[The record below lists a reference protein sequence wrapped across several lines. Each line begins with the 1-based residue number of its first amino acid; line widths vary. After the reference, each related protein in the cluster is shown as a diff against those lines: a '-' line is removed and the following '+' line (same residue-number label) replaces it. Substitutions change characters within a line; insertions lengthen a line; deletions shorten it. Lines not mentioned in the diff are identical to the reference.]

1 MWEWPMERLLRFF
14 LAQIIRRGSLD
25 VKTASGHRLRFGD
38 GTAERL
44 SIRFNDAGA
53 QLQLLRNPELSFGE
67 LFMDG
72 RIDVTSGTIYDVLA
86 LVARNT
92 TNRRPAWFGI
102 FDWGRKSINRL
113 YQRNNAHRARRNAAH
128 HYDLD
133 GKLYALFLDS
143 DWQYSCA
150 YFEHPEM
157 SLEEAQLAKKRHI
170 VAKMLIEEDQK
181 VLDIGCGWGGM
192 GLYVAENCGARVTGI
207 TLAKEQLAVATERA
221 RKRGLEA
228 RLSFKLKDYRVIND
242 RFDRI
247 VSVGMFE
254 HVGVG
259 YYDTFFEQVGRLLT
273 DDGVMVLHSI
283 GRSGRPNPTNPWV
296 NKYIFPGG
304 YIPSLSEVLPAIE
317 RAGLCVTDIEVL
329 RLHYAETLK
338 AWRQRFLSKRDE
350 AKQLYNERFCRMW
363 EFYLAGA
370 ECGFR
375 FDGLMVFQIQLAKS
389 QTSVP
394 LARDYIQQREAML
407 RCREGER
414 PDLKMAG
421 E

>member
-14 LAQIIRRGSLD
+14 LSHVVRRGSLE
-25 VKTASGHRLRFGD
+25 VATASGRRLCFGD
-38 GTAERL
+38 GTGERL
-44 SIRFNDAGA
+44 SIRFNDPSA
-53 QLQLLRNPELSFGE
+53 QVQLLRNPELSFGE

-92 TNRRPAWFGI
+92 AGRRPAWLKL
-102 FDWGRKSINRL
+102 FDSGRELISRL
-113 YQRNNAHRARRNAAH
+113 YQRNNAQRARRNASH
-128 HYDLD
+128 HYDID
-133 GKLYALFLDS
+133 GRLYALFLDS

-170 VAKMLIEEDQK
+170 VAKLLVEEDQK

-192 GLYVAENCGARVTGI
+192 GLYVAENCGARVTGV
-207 TLAKEQLAVATERA
+207 TLAKEQLAVAQERA

-228 RLSFKLKDYRVIND
+228 RLSFKLKDYRAVNE
-242 RFDRI
+242 RFERI

-273 DDGVMVLHSI
+273 DDGIMVLHSI
-283 GRSGRPNPTNPWV
+283 GRSGTPNPTNPWV

-317 RAGLCVTDIEVL
+317 RAGLCVTDVEIL

-338 AWRQRFLSKRDE
+338 AWGRRFLKKRDT
-350 AKQLYNERFCRMW
+350 AKRLYNERFCRMW

-375 FDGLMVFQIQLAKS
+375 FDGLMVFQIQLAKNQS
-389 QTSVP
+389 SVP
-394 LARDYIQQREAML
+394 LTRDYIQQREAML

-414 PDLKMAG
+414 PELKMAG

>member
-1 MWEWPMERLLRFF
+1 MERLLQFF
-14 LAQIIRRGSLD
+14 LAQIVRRGRLEIE
-25 VKTASGHRLRFGD
+25 TASGHRFNIGD
-38 GTAERL
+38 GTGDRL
-44 SIRFNDAGA
+44 TLRFNDSAA
-53 QLQLLRNPELSFGE
+53 QVQLLLNPEQSFGE

-72 RIDVTSGTIYDVLA
+72 RIDVTQGTLYDVLA
-86 LVARNT
+86 LVCSNLASY
-92 TNRRPAWFGI
+92 RRPGWFRF
-102 FDWGRKSINRL
+102 FDWGRKLLCRL
-113 YQRNNAHRARRNAAH
+113 YQRNDAHRARRNASH
-128 HYDLD
+128 HYDID
-133 GKLYALFLDS
+133 RRLYALFLDS

-170 VAKMLIEEDQK
+170 VAKMLVEEDQK

-192 GLYVAENCGARVTGI
+192 GLYIAENCGARVTGV
-207 TLAKEQLAVATERA
+207 TLAQEQLAVASKRA
-221 RKRGLEA
+221 HDRGLDG
-228 RLSFKLKDYRVIND
+228 RVSFNLKDYRAISD
-242 RFDRI
+242 RFERI

-259 YYDTFFEQVGRLLT
+259 YYDTFFRQVGQLLT
-273 DDGVMVLHSI
+273 DDGVMLLHSI

-304 YIPSLSEVLPAIE
+304 YIPALSEVLPSIE
-317 RAGLCVTDIEVL
+317 RAGLYATDVEIL

-338 AWRQRFLSKRDE
+338 EWRIRFLKKRAE
-350 AKQLYNERFCRMW
+350 AKRFAGERFCRMW

-375 FDGLMVFQIQLAKS
+375 FEGLMVFQIQLTKS
-389 QTSVP
+389 QNTVP
-394 LARDYIQQREAML
+394 LTRDYIQQREAML

-414 PDLKMAG
+414 PELKMAG